1 VVVAGREGRRK
12 AWTME
17 EAAAKPMIMLQDRES
32 PRAMLACGKAA
43 RPFRSLRD
51 DVVVLVSVPKWWGL

>member
-1 VVVAGREGRRK
+1 
-12 AWTME
+12 ME